1 MNQYLTQNQ
10 FKLKK
15 SMKTIYMKLLFLFLL
30 LPFCAFSQNAV
41 KGTVLDSGSGQPI
54 SGVNIN
60 IQGVP
65 NGVSTGF
72 DGKFQ
77 IPNVKQGD
85 NIVFSFIGYRKEI
98 VTFTNQKTLLVSLQS
113 EANQLVEVKIQVG
126 YGSVK
131 RKDATGAVVALTAK
145 EFNKGANVGTE
156 DLFKGRVAGLAVNT
170 TGAPGAKS
178 EMRIRGGSSLFAS
191 NDPLVVIDGLPL
203 DNNTNIGSSSFL
215 ASLNPST
222 VESIVVLKD
231 ASATAI
237 YGSRASN
244 GVIIITTKKGSK
256 TLAVDYN
263 VLYGAGKLVNTVD
276 VFSADEYRALIVN
289 EDKKNGTDYAS
300 KLGTA
305 NTDWQKEIYRSTGYV
320 DQNLSVRGNLLT
332 VIPTSLTL
340 GNTNQQGLRLTNT
353 FKRNTIGLVMNP
365 AFFDNHLKL
374 KLAANYAD
382 EKNRFTDAVEGT
394 AISFD
399 PTQPVT
405 VDGAPYGGY
414 FEYTTGINSAG
425 KYTLN
430 ANAARNPVSQ
440 LLMTNDRGTNSR
452 VFGNFEADYKFHFL
466 PELRAVVNVGFDES
480 NGERT
485 RLVGEDAGS
494 APSNNNIPYGT
505 NEFTKATKRNK
516 LLDTYL
522 TYNKNIKD
530 FNLDLTTGYSYQKF
544 QTNKFETG
552 NILNPDLPSTF
563 PETSIDTDVVLIGF
577 FGRANINF
585 KDKYLLTM
593 SYRRDGSSRFEEEN
607 RWGNFP
613 AAAFAWKMKEEF
625 FKDNETLSD
634 LKLRV
639 SYGITGQQDI
649 PDPNGYLEKYEVG
662 GGNSQYYFGTTAT
675 PIALSSKRTKNLK
688 WEETT
693 VLNAGVDFGILNN
706 RISGSVEA
714 YSKVSKDLLVNA
726 AISDG
731 SNFSNRVYQNVGS
744 FTTKGIELSLNAIL
758 LHSDS
763 FNWNVNFTA
772 SKFERRIKDLVN
784 NTNILLGDNISGTG
798 TPGQIFSEGYTPY
811 SFYVYKQLYDTA
823 GKPIDG
829 AFADINGDNIK
840 NNSDKYIY
848 HNPDP
853 DATFGFASTM
863 NFKHIDFSFNLRASV
878 GNRVFNAE
886 AAGNAQFDN
895 LENGGVLSNVPTSI
909 LETGFQTTSN
919 VLLSDLYVEDASF
932 LKMDNITLGY
942 TFTKWLND
950 KATLRMSTGVQ
961 NVFVITKYS
970 GLDPEIT
977 NNGVDKTIYPRQR
990 SILFGLNLKF

>member
-1 MNQYLTQNQ
+1 M
-10 FKLKK
+10 KK
-15 SMKTIYMKLLFLFLL
+15 IYKKLLFLFLL
-30 LPFCAFSQNAV
+30 LPFCAFSQNVV

-54 SGVNIN
+54 SGVNVN
-60 IQGVP
+60 VQGVS
-65 NGVSTGF
+65 NGVSTDF

-77 IPNVKQGD
+77 IQNVKAGD
-85 NIVFSFIGYRKEI
+85 KIVFSFVGYKNEI
-98 VTFTNQKTLLVSLQS
+98 VTFNNQKSLNVSLIG
-113 EANQLVEVKIQVG
+113 EANQLVEVKINVG

-131 RKDATGAVVALTAK
+131 KKDATGSVVALGTK
-145 EFNKGANVGTE
+145 EFNKGANVTTE
-156 DLFKGRVAGLAVNT
+156 DLFKGRVAGLTVNS
-170 TGAPGAKS
+170 TGAPGSKS

-191 NDPLVVIDGLPL
+191 NDPLIVVDGLPL

-222 VESIVVLKD
+222 VESIAVLKD

-256 TLAVDYN
+256 TLAIDYN
-263 VLYGAGKLVNTVD
+263 VLYGAGKLVKTVD
-276 VFSADEYRALIVN
+276 VFSADQLRAVIA
-289 EDKKNGTDYAS
+289 DKRPGDVG
-300 KLGTA
+300 KLGNA

-320 DQNLSVRGNLLT
+320 DQNLSVRGNLFNIL
-332 VIPTSLTL
+332 PTSLTL
-340 GNTNQQGLRLTNT
+340 GNTDQQGLRLTNT
-353 FKRNTIGLVMNP
+353 FKRNTVGLVMNP
-365 AFFDNHLKL
+365 AFFENHLKL

-382 EKNRFTDAVEGT
+382 EKNRFTDGVEGA
-394 AISFD
+394 AIGFD
-399 PTQPVT
+399 PTQPVR
-405 VDGAPYGGY
+405 VDGAPYGGF
-414 FEYTTGINSAG
+414 FEYTSGINSDG
-425 KYTLN
+425 KYPLIST
-430 ANAARNPVSQ
+430 AARNPVAQ
-440 LLMTNDRGTNSR
+440 LLMTNDRGTSDR
-452 VFGNFEADYKFHFL
+452 VFGNFEADYKFHFV

-480 NGERT
+480 NGERR

-505 NEFTKATKRNK
+505 DEFTKATKRNK

-522 TYNKNIKD
+522 AYNKIVSD
-530 FNLDLTTGYSYQKF
+530 FNFDVTAGYSYQRF
-544 QTNKFETG
+544 ESNKFETG

-563 PETSIDTDVVLIGF
+563 PETTIDTDVVLLGF
-577 FGRANINF
+577 FGRANINM
-585 KDKYLLTM
+585 KDKYLLTL

-613 AAAFAWKMKEEF
+613 AAAFAWKMKEDF
-625 FKDNETLSD
+625 FKDSETVSD

-649 PDPNGYLEKYEVG
+649 PEPNGYLEKYELG
-662 GGNSQYYFGTTAT
+662 GGNSQYYFGQTAV
-675 PIALSSKRTKNLK
+675 PVALSSKRTKNLK
-688 WEETT
+688 WEETSVFNT
-693 VLNAGVDFGILNN
+693 GLDFGILNN
-706 RISGSVEA
+706 RLSASVDVYAKE
-714 YSKVSKDLLVNA
+714 SKDLLVNA

-758 LHSDS
+758 FQKES

-784 NTNILLGDNISGTG
+784 DTDILLGDNIAGTG
-798 TPGQIFSEGYTPY
+798 TPGQIFSEGYAPY

-863 NFKHIDFSFNLRASV
+863 NYKHIDFSFNLRASI
-878 GNRVFNAE
+878 GNRIFNAVD
-886 AAGNAQFDN
+886 ASRAQWDSM
-895 LENGGVLSNVPTSI
+895 ENGGVLSNVPSSI
-909 LETGFQTTSN
+909 VETGFQTTSN
-919 VLLSDLYVEDASF
+919 VVLSDIYIEDASF
-932 LKMDNITLGY
+932 LKMDNISLGY
-942 TFTKWLND
+942 TFTNWLND
-950 KATLRMSTGVQ
+950 KASLRVSTGVQ
-961 NVFVITKYS
+961 NAFVITKYS

-990 SILFGLNLKF
+990 SILFGLNIKF

>member
-1 MNQYLTQNQ
+1 
-10 FKLKK
+10 
-15 SMKTIYMKLLFLFLL
+15 MKRIYKKLLFLFLL
-30 LPFCAFSQNAV
+30 LPFCVFSQNVV

-54 SGVNIN
+54 PGVNVN
-60 IQGVP
+60 VQGAP

-85 NIVFSFIGYRKEI
+85 KVVFSFVGYKNEI
-98 VTFTNQKTLLVSLQS
+98 VTFTNQKSLTVSLTS

-131 RKDATGAVVALTAK
+131 RKDATGAVVALGAK
-145 EFNKGANVGTE
+145 EFNKGANVTTE
-156 DLFKGRVAGLAVNT
+156 DLFKGRVAGLTVNS

-191 NDPLVVIDGLPL
+191 NDPLIVIDGLPL

-222 VESIVVLKD
+222 VESIAVLKD

-244 GVIIITTKKGSK
+244 GVIIITTKKGTK

-263 VLYGAGKLVNTVD
+263 VMYGAGKLTKTVD
-276 VFSADEYRALIVN
+276 VFSADDYRALIAEKRPGDV
-289 EDKKNGTDYAS
+289 G
-300 KLGTA
+300 KLGSA
-305 NTDWQKEIYRSTGYV
+305 NTDWQKEIYRSTGYL
-320 DQNLSVRGNLLT
+320 DQNLSVRGNLLN

-340 GNTNQQGLRLTNT
+340 GNTDQQGLRLTNT
-353 FKRNTIGLVMNP
+353 FERNTVGLVMNP
-365 AFFDNHLKL
+365 AFLDNHLKL

-382 EKNRFTDAVEGT
+382 EKNRFTDGVEGA
-394 AISFD
+394 AIGFD
-399 PTQPVT
+399 PTQPVRL
-405 VDGAPYGGY
+405 DGAPYGGF
-414 FEYTTGINSAG
+414 FEYTSGINSDG
-425 KYTLN
+425 KYPLIST
-430 ANAARNPVSQ
+430 AARNPVSQ
-440 LLMTNDRGTNSR
+440 LLMVNDRGTSNR
-452 VFGNFEADYKFHFL
+452 VFGNFEVDYKMHFF
-466 PELRAVVNVGFDES
+466 PDLRAVVNVGFDQS
-480 NGERT
+480 NGERR

-494 APSNNNIPYGT
+494 APSNENIPYGT
-505 NEFTKATKRNK
+505 DEFTKATKRNK

-522 TYNKNIKD
+522 AYNKKVNE
-530 FNLDLTTGYSYQKF
+530 FNFDVTTGYSYQRF
-544 QTNKFETG
+544 ESNKFETG

-563 PETSIDTDVVLIGF
+563 PETTIDTDVVLVGF
-577 FGRANINF
+577 FGRANVNF
-585 KDKYLLTM
+585 KDKYLLTL

-613 AAAFAWKMKEEF
+613 AAAFAWKMKEDF
-625 FKDNETLSD
+625 FKDSETISD
-634 LKLRV
+634 FKLRV

-649 PDPNGYLEKYEVG
+649 PEPNGYLEKYDLG
-662 GGNSQYYFGTTAT
+662 SGNSQYYFGNTAV
-675 PIALSSKRTKNLK
+675 PIALPSKRTKDLK
-688 WEETT
+688 WEETA
-693 VLNAGVDFGILNN
+693 VFNAGLDFGLFDN
-706 RISGSVEA
+706 RLTTSVDVFAKE
-714 YSKVSKDLLVNA
+714 SKDLLVNA

-744 FTTKGIELSLNAIL
+744 FTTKGIELSINAIVL
-758 LHSDS
+758 QSDN

-784 NTNILLGDNISGTG
+784 NTDILLGDNISGTG
-798 TPGQIFSEGYTPY
+798 TPSQVFSEGYAPY
-811 SFYVYKQLYDTA
+811 SYYVYKQLYDTA

-829 AFADINGDNIK
+829 AFADINGDGIK

-863 NFKHIDFSFNLRASV
+863 NYRHIDFSFNLRASI
-878 GNRVFNAE
+878 GNRVFNAVD
-886 AAGNAQFDN
+886 AGRAQYDS
-895 LENGGVLSNVPTSI
+895 LENGGVLSNVPSSI
-909 LETGFQTTSN
+909 LQTGFQTTSN
-919 VLLSDLYVEDASF
+919 VLLSDIYIEDASF
-932 LKMDNITLGY
+932 LKMDNISLGY

-950 KATLRMSTGVQ
+950 KATLRVSTGVQ
-961 NVFVITKYS
+961 NAFVITKYS

-990 SILFGLNLKF
+990 SILFGLNIKF